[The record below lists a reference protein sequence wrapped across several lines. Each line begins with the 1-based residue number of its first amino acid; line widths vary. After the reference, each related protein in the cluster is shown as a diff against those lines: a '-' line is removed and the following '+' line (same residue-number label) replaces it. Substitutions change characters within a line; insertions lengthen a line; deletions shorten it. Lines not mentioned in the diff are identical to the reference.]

1 MNPALNKS
9 SAIQCFECGEAN
21 EIYDGII
28 FDFYT
33 GLSRSE
39 DTRQNIVGERSEVLE

>member
-9 SAIQCFECGEAN
+9 SVIQCFECGEAN
-21 EIYDGII
+21 ETYDKII
-28 FDFYT
+28 IDFYT